1 MNYPGQGIDA
11 NCETKG
17 IGRRSTLDSLKD
29 RKKEQTERLSKI
41 DEAISLFEKNPELA
55 RALDLLGSI

>member
-1 MNYPGQGIDA
+1 MYTGQAMDA
-11 NCETKG
+11 ACETKG

-29 RKKEQTERLSKI
+29 RKKEVADRAAKI
-41 DEAISLFEKNPELA
+41 DEAIALFETHPELA